1 MREKFFFFLLYSFIF
16 KNKILLNIYNLLT
29 NMNLWLYEKN
39 ITIGLKNFIDN
50 SMIRIEAQN
59 IDN

>member
-50 SMIRIEAQN
+50 SMIRIEAQI

>member
-1 MREKFFFFLLYSFIF
+1 
-16 KNKILLNIYNLLT
+16 
-29 NMNLWLYEKN
+29 MNLWLYEKN

-50 SMIRIEAQN
+50 SMIRIEAQI

>member
-1 MREKFFFFLLYSFIF
+1 MREKFFFFLFYSFIF